1 MQDHIK
7 QYRPWYDESV
17 RGLTI
22 LRRLTEA
29 FPEDGSVTA
38 KTVEIRDLNT
48 VTCTGIARNY
58 QALLKTVERL
68 RGVRQIPEVNMGPT
82 RGQPPALQFTFN
94 FQWSEGGKSAN

>member
-1 MQDHIK
+1 
-7 QYRPWYDESV
+7 
-17 RGLTI
+17 LTI

-48 VTCTGIARNY
+48 ITCTGIARNY
-58 QALLKTVERL
+58 QALLKTVEHL
-68 RGVRQIPEVNMGPT
+68 RAVRQIPEVNMGPT